1 MNLYEEIEKI
11 KEQGFS
17 EADAQSKLGQDIVLK
32 AISDSSMA
40 RNVTIKGGVVM
51 RSISG
56 DSRRATQDLD
66 LDFIRYSISDESIRK
81 FVEKLDCIDGLTIKL
96 TGNIIEL
103 NHQDYKGKRINISL
117 TDTEETTISLK
128 MDIGV
133 HNDLSIE
140 QDEYAFDVGFQDD
153 AISLLINS
161 PAQMITEKLKSMLRF
176 GIRNTRFKDI
186 FDICYLREHV
196 KPDQLSDC
204 IKKYIFAD
212 PSLHVYS
219 TNDITARIERMF
231 NNPDYLVE
239 LKKSGK
245 NWLDI
250 SDEETMEKD
259 LEFIRNIT
267 I

>member
-40 RNVTIKGGVVM
+40 RNATIKGGVVM

-117 TDTEETTISLK
+117 TDTEEPPSGHEKRAAVTRLSQNLITQHILIFLSQESILQ
-128 MDIGV
+128 
-133 HNDLSIE
+133 HNIPDP
-140 QDEYAFDVGFQDD
+140 AFR
-153 AISLLINS
+153 L
-161 PAQMITEKLKSMLRF
+161 
-176 GIRNTRFKDI
+176 
-186 FDICYLREHV
+186 
-196 KPDQLSDC
+196 
-204 IKKYIFAD
+204 
-212 PSLHVYS
+212 
-219 TNDITARIERMF
+219 
-231 NNPDYLVE
+231 
-239 LKKSGK
+239 
-245 NWLDI
+245 
-250 SDEETMEKD
+250 
-259 LEFIRNIT
+259 
-267 I
+267 